1 MAGVSNL
8 YLELPRR
15 LPPKFVAFWLSRKFA
30 VAEYAIAAQVSCL
43 DDSPESFTQI
53 RRNAVTIVQILCC
66 RNEFSF
72 RFKHHEVGIEAFCDA
87 PFASVA
93 SGELRRAFR
102 HPERDIRKRKSVGAG
117 LRPHYGKRQREADNP
132 SPRGSKA
139 LLTQSLH
146 FGWTRRMVGRYQINE
161 SFSKTLPKLF
171 AILPVAHRGS
181 AFAPPL
187 TVVEFL

>member
-53 RRNAVTIVQILCC
+53 RRNAVTIVQMLFC

-93 SGELRRAFR
+93 SGRRRRAFR
-102 HPERDIRKRKSVGAG
+102 HP
-117 LRPHYGKRQREADNP
+117 QR
-132 SPRGSKA
+132 
-139 LLTQSLH
+139 
-146 FGWTRRMVGRYQINE
+146 
-161 SFSKTLPKLF
+161 
-171 AILPVAHRGS
+171 AILTRKPAQAASSHHPGSVTRWHR
-181 AFAPPL
+181 
-187 TVVEFL
+187 